1 MGVGRAGD
9 RALGIPAVSARG
21 VAGGRAAGLLLAAA
35 MLAGCSTVGGLA
47 GAVAGIATGSFTSNP
62 AVGIAVSVSVKAV
75 TDAEIKKLLRSLQQD
90 EQDEIAALAGA
101 MTPGEIRRWQV
112 RHAIPYGN
120 KQGEIQVTR
129 VIDTPL
135 ASCREVMFT
144 VDDSKAPAATDEG
157 PRAWFSANVCRQD
170 ARWKW
175 AIAEPA
181 VERWGSLH

>member
-1 MGVGRAGD
+1 
-9 RALGIPAVSARG
+9 VSARG

-101 MTPGEIRRWQV
+101 MAPGEIRAWLV
-112 RHAIPYGN
+112 RHRIPYGDS
-120 KQGEIQVTR
+120 QGEMQVTR

-135 ASCREVMFT
+135 ASCKEVMFR
-144 VDDSKAPAATDEG
+144 VVARKAAEPADDAA
-157 PRAWFSANVCRQD
+157 RAWFSANVCRQD
-170 ARWKW
+170 QRWKW